1 MRTRTWRPSGFQ
13 HRRRGFDSFRPCSS
27 AGWVRHRMLWEP
39 WGSPTSMPRSSS
51 RTGCRSLTPVMRV
64 RVPPGVSMRPWCQC
78 RKHAALP
85 APQTGFESRRSL
97 FAGLLV
103 ARMVACNHPSGV
115 RFPGAP
121 CHCSRTRLVARL
133 GCLPGEAGSTPAES
147 APRRS
152 SADPSATLRGWGTE
166 VRILPAR
173 LRRRAGWAGAAL
185 MRRSSVVRF
194 HGRRSPRSQWK
205 SGGLLSLVSQ
215 VRALPGSSWNRLVV
229 GEPGHPTDFG
239 RRRSQVRVLPT
250 RCLLSLESD
259 AR

>member
-1 MRTRTWRPSGFQ
+1 MRRRSMAGHPAVTRTTLVRPQPSQ
-13 HRRRGFDSFRPCSS
+13 LRSSFLGRLTAGSS
-27 AGWVRHRMLWEP
+27 ALNRRMRGSNP
-39 WGSPTSMPRSSS
+39 ARGARRGSPTCGRGHGVQAVSNAVGEGSIPSVRAYMPRSSS

-85 APQTGFESRRSL
+85 ASQTGFESRRSL
-97 FAGLLV
+97 FTGLLV

-121 CHCSRTRLVARL
+121 CQCSRTRLVARL

-173 LRRRAGWAGAAL
+173 YETTTT
-185 MRRSSVVRF
+185 
-194 HGRRSPRSQWK
+194 GR
-205 SGGLLSLVSQ
+205 L
-215 VRALPGSSWNRLVV
+215 
-229 GEPGHPTDFG
+229 G
-239 RRRSQVRVLPT
+239 RRRSDTAVERGSIP
-250 RCLLSLESD
+250 RSSISP
-259 AR
+259 